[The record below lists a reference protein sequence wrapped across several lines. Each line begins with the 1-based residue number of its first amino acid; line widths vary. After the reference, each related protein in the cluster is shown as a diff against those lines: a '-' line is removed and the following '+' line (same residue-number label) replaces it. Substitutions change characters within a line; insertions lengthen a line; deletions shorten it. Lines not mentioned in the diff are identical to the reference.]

1 MRPPGFDPV
10 FVSNPRSAAVAAAHS
25 VGPDRWSRAY
35 GAVTDLLAPRF
46 ARHEPLRNA
55 GSFMLGLLSSLE
67 RKNCWTISEDRG
79 RETPYAFQHLL
90 SRASWDADA
99 VRDDLRGY
107 VVGAFGEC
115 DGIYVLDETGDLKAG
130 TESVGVQRQY
140 TGTAGRIENSQVTV
154 CMTYVGRRG
163 HAFIDRALYLPKSWT
178 GDRERCRKASVPD
191 DVEFATKPTL
201 AGDMLTRAVAAGV
214 PAGWVAGDEVYGGNP
229 ALRAKIR
236 GLKLGYVLMIA
247 CNQHVPTPAGP
258 MPAEQCAKLAPKAN
272 WQRVSAGRG
281 SKGERYYDW
290 LWCDLVP
297 EDDEDRGHHWLLVRR
312 NRSTGELAYLR
323 CYNPRR
329 VPLRALIRVAGQR
342 WRIEESFQAAKELA
356 GLDQHQV
363 RKWKSWHRWTT
374 LAMLAHAFLAVATAI
389 ERAHAPAPTSM
400 IALTVNEFRRLFDA
414 LHLRQNPTIEGLLA
428 WSAWRR
434 RHQAT
439 ARACHYR
446 RRANDQ

>member
-1 MRPPGFDPV
+1 
-10 FVSNPRSAAVAAAHS
+10 
-25 VGPDRWSRAY
+25 
-35 GAVTDLLAPRF
+35 VTDLLAPRF
-46 ARHEPLRNA
+46 ARHEPLRHA
-55 GSFMLGLLSSLE
+55 SSFMLGLLSSLE
-67 RKNCWTISEDRG
+67 RKNCWTLSEHRG

-107 VVGAFGEC
+107 VVDAFGEK
-115 DGIYVLDETGDLKAG
+115 DAILVLDDTGDLKTG
-130 TESVGVQRQY
+130 TASAGVQRQY

-178 GDRERCRKASVPD
+178 QDRERCRAAGIPD
-191 DVEFATKPTL
+191 DVEFQTKPAL
-201 AGDMLTRAVAAGV
+201 AADMLSRAVAAGV
-214 PAGWVAGDEVYGGNP
+214 PAGWVTADEAYGGNP
-229 ALRAKIR
+229 ALRRRIR
-236 GLKLGYVLMIA
+236 ELKLGYVLMIA

-258 MPAEQCAKLAPKAN
+258 MPAERCARLAPKGN
-272 WQRVSAGRG
+272 WQQLSAGRG
-281 SKGERYYDW
+281 SKGERNYDW
-290 LWCDLVP
+290 LWCDLVA
-297 EDDEDRGHHWLLVRR
+297 EDADDSGHHWLLVRR

-342 WRIEESFQAAKELA
+342 WRIEEGFQSVKGLT

-363 RKWKSWHRWTT
+363 RKWTSWNRWTT

-400 IALTVNEFRRLFDA
+400 IEMTVNEFRRLFDA
-414 LHLRQNPTIEGLLA
+414 VHLQRNPGIESLLE

-446 RRANDQ
+446 RRENNR

>member
-1 MRPPGFDPV
+1 VRPPGFDPV

-107 VVGAFGEC
+107 VVDAFGEC

-178 GDRERCRKASVPD
+178 GDRERCRKAGVPD

-247 CNQHVPTPAGP
+247 CNQHVRPRPGRCPPNSARSSHRRRTGNESRPDEAARASGTTTGCGATWCPRTTRTAGTTGCWSAATAAPANWPTCAATTPA
-258 MPAEQCAKLAPKAN
+258 ASRC
-272 WQRVSAGRG
+272 GR
-281 SKGERYYDW
+281 
-290 LWCDLVP
+290 
-297 EDDEDRGHHWLLVRR
+297 
-312 NRSTGELAYLR
+312 
-323 CYNPRR
+323 
-329 VPLRALIRVAGQR
+329 
-342 WRIEESFQAAKELA
+342 
-356 GLDQHQV
+356 
-363 RKWKSWHRWTT
+363 
-374 LAMLAHAFLAVATAI
+374 
-389 ERAHAPAPTSM
+389 
-400 IALTVNEFRRLFDA
+400 
-414 LHLRQNPTIEGLLA
+414 
-428 WSAWRR
+428 
-434 RHQAT
+434 
-439 ARACHYR
+439 
-446 RRANDQ
+446 

>member
-1 MRPPGFDPV
+1 
-10 FVSNPRSAAVAAAHS
+10 
-25 VGPDRWSRAY
+25 
-35 GAVTDLLAPRF
+35 LLAPRF

-107 VVGAFGEC
+107 VVDAFGEC

-178 GDRERCRKASVPD
+178 GDRERCRKAGVPD

-297 EDDEDRGHHWLLVRR
+297 ETTRTAGT
-312 NRSTGELAYLR
+312 TGCWSA
-323 CYNPRR
+323 
-329 VPLRALIRVAGQR
+329 
-342 WRIEESFQAAKELA
+342 
-356 GLDQHQV
+356 
-363 RKWKSWHRWTT
+363 
-374 LAMLAHAFLAVATAI
+374 ATA
-389 ERAHAPAPTSM
+389 APANWPTC
-400 IALTVNEFRRLFDA
+400 A
-414 LHLRQNPTIEGLLA
+414 
-428 WSAWRR
+428 
-434 RHQAT
+434 AT
-439 ARACHYR
+439 TPAASRCGR
-446 RRANDQ
+446 